1 MTFPARLTQKDL
13 QGLYWLNFF
22 GAPYVD
28 LIGRERLLSA
38 PAYEVKAVGDGVLL
52 VLDSDADA
60 WQSEEY
66 QRREQHVI
74 EHLGKQYFF
83 SRHDP
88 ERKTVAP
95 DFAAQRNS

>member
-1 MTFPARLTQKDL
+1 
-13 QGLYWLNFF
+13 
-22 GAPYVD
+22 
-28 LIGRERLLSA
+28 
-38 PAYEVKAVGDGVLL
+38 VGDGVLL

-83 SRHDP
+83 GSSA
-88 ERKTVAP
+88 EFVGEYC
-95 DFAAQRNS
+95 